1 MSETN
6 RLQDKRNE
14 HFRDWRNEDRDQREF
29 VPFSHDQE
37 QNQRIQKLEKQLR
50 EKLAQSENLSNH
62 MKSLENAWSELV
74 EKKQQL
80 SKASQAAEAE
90 HSNARL
96 ALNAAKL
103 KAKIKLLPPPPDSL
117 PESSAFQQ
125 ENKYF
130 VNKQFNMKQSFYYY
144 PHWYSLVSKWQD
156 LDPEDEQGVARVPM
170 TFYPDSPRSETSV
183 DSWYENDESV
193 EHWKWSDLP
202 KKILA
207 KVTKVFASCICTF

>member
-50 EKLAQSENLSNH
+50 EKLAQSENLSND

-80 SKASQAAEAE
+80 SEESKAAEAE
-90 HSNARL
+90 HRNAKL
-96 ALNAAKL
+96 ALNAAKF

-117 PESSAFQQ
+117 LPWCPCRASVWLFGDFSPTVLTKRQIKSGLFARRKGAEEGVRSFCPAKRRRRGCSLFMPCRKNAKTN
-125 ENKYF
+125 EKK
-130 VNKQFNMKQSFYYY
+130 NKQ
-144 PHWYSLVSKWQD
+144 VRD
-156 LDPEDEQGVARVPM
+156 
-170 TFYPDSPRSETSV
+170 DSYKRGGRQ
-183 DSWYENDESV
+183 
-193 EHWKWSDLP
+193 
-202 KKILA
+202 
-207 KVTKVFASCICTF
+207 